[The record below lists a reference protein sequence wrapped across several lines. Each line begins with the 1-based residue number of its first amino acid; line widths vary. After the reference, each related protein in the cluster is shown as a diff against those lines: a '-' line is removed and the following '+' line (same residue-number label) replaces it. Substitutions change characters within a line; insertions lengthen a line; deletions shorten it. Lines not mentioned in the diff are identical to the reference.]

1 MFQSEARDG
10 GERMRKI
17 AWRTFFSRAMLHQFF
32 LLFFYSRTKNN
43 EVNCL
48 RKSMNS
54 VLEQR
59 NEIKIKVA
67 AVLNAWA
74 SSIMRR
80 LYKVTDCILFL
91 LWSRLRS
98 SSVFHFNL
106 VSISLNYNNKNKC
119 THLHLANTIFFPEVC
134 STVCFAQLYSV
145 C

>member
-48 RKSMNS
+48 RKSINS

-59 NEIKIKVA
+59 NEIKTKVA
-67 AVLNAWA
+67 AVLNA
-74 SSIMRR
+74 
-80 LYKVTDCILFL
+80 
-91 LWSRLRS
+91 
-98 SSVFHFNL
+98 
-106 VSISLNYNNKNKC
+106 
-119 THLHLANTIFFPEVC
+119 
-134 STVCFAQLYSV
+134 
-145 C
+145 